1 MTRTTAGEAARLIG
15 DARLAP
21 YLKAANHDLD
31 EALALYQWNMQ
42 LAAAFQEV
50 LGFVEVSVRNAID
63 AQLKIWNPSR
73 GSDPTTRQP
82 YPADWTMN
90 PAPPLRG
97 LVKRAVE
104 QAHVHAKRARDNRH
118 PGHQRKAAPITHDDL
133 VAQLSFSL
141 WPKLLPS
148 PAKAL
153 SGTPNLWSAA
163 LVDAFP
169 QAAGNSANQVLAVPA
184 VKLVHDRLGR
194 LVKLR
199 NRVAHMEPLLDVNIT
214 ARQTDCLQVLGYMSP
229 QARDWCAGVSRITAV
244 GNARPTP

>member
-1 MTRTTAGEAARLIG
+1 MTRTTAQETARLIG

-21 YLKAANHDLD
+21 YLEAATQDLD
-31 EALALYQWNMQ
+31 TALALYRWNMQ

-63 AQLKIWNPSR
+63 AQLKLWNPSR
-73 GSDPTTRQP
+73 GSDQADQP
-82 YPADWTMN
+82 YPEEWTMN

-97 LVKRAVE
+97 LVKSAVK
-104 QAHVHAKRARDNRH
+104 QADKHAARARDNRH
-118 PGHQRKAAPITHDDL
+118 PEHHRKAAPITHDDL

-141 WPKLLPS
+141 WPKLIPS
-148 PAKAL
+148 PEKAL

-169 QAAGNSANQVLAVPA
+169 QAAGGSANQVLAVPA
-184 VKLVHDRLGR
+184 VKLVHDRLNR

-199 NRVAHMEPLLDVNIT
+199 NRVAHMEPLLDVNIA
-214 ARQTDCLQVLGYMSP
+214 ARQTDCLQILGYMSP
-229 QARDWCAGVSRITAV
+229 QARDWCAGISRITAV
-244 GNARPTP
+244 GNTRPT

>member
-1 MTRTTAGEAARLIG
+1 MIPTTTAEAARLIG

-21 YLKAANHDLD
+21 YLEAATHDLD
-31 EALALYQWNMQ
+31 TALALYKWNMQ

-50 LGFVEVSVRNAID
+50 LGFVEVGVRNAID
-63 AQLKIWNPSR
+63 AQLKLWNPSR
-73 GSDPTTRQP
+73 GSAPSGEP
-82 YPADWTMN
+82 YPEEWTMN
-90 PAPPLRG
+90 PAPPLKG
-97 LVKRAVE
+97 LLKKAVT
-104 QAHVHAKRARDNRH
+104 QANVHAERARDNRH
-118 PGHQRKAAPITHDDL
+118 PEHQRKAAQITHDDL

-141 WPKLLPS
+141 WPKLIPS
-148 PAKAL
+148 PEKVL

-169 QAAGNSANQVLAVPA
+169 QAAGSSANQVLAVPA

-229 QARDWCAGVSRITAV
+229 QARDWCAGISRITAV
-244 GNARPTP
+244 GNARPVS